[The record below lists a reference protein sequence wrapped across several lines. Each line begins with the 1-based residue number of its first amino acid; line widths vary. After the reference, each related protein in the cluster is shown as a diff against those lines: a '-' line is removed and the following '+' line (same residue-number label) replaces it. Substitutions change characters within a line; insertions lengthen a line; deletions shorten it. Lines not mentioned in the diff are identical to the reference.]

1 LDCHVVLKYCE
12 ILDEFIKIR
21 VFSADDAHKLLDVD
35 SIDGKR
41 AYHQLIVNSCIMNY
55 CDRVL
60 PRLKERTPSSQPEAT
75 EELLY
80 HLCIEVNPHLEIHNV
95 VLPIDGGRRAQDT
108 PELHLL
114 EKEAEDPTAERSR
127 QTPPFHRV
135 SDLAKRL
142 KRHIVGQD
150 ESILS
155 IVRAVKKAAIGLKD
169 PGKPVGAFLSVGQT
183 GVGKTEMAKALARC
197 LYADP
202 SHMVRVDCSEY
213 GQPHEYA
220 KLIGAPPGYVGH
232 NEGGYLTE
240 QMRALGSCVVLFD
253 EIEKAHPKLH
263 DLLLQIVDE
272 AFVTDAHG
280 NKIHFNDCILIL
292 TSNVGSKEIQE
303 RQGAIGFGSGD
314 GEPLGRETIRE
325 EALRA
330 LKQNF
335 RPEFLN
341 RITEVLVFNPLGV
354 EDCIKIVGKRL
365 TEIGARVRRTGI
377 RVAFTRRVKEHL
389 ARIGFSHE
397 YGARELHR
405 VVTGRVE
412 NPLTEM
418 IVQGEVGMG
427 STVRVGVRSGT
438 LQCTV
443 DA

>member
-1 LDCHVVLKYCE
+1 VVLKYCE

-35 SIDGKR
+35 SIAGKR

-55 CDRVL
+55 CDQVL
-60 PRLKERTPSSQPEAT
+60 PRLKERTPCSQPEAT

-95 VLPIDGGRRAQDT
+95 VLPIDDGRHAQDK

-114 EKEAEDPTAERSR
+114 EKEVEDPTTGRFR
-127 QTPPFHRV
+127 QTTPYHRV

-150 ESILS
+150 DSILA

-169 PGKPVGAFLSVGQT
+169 PGKPIGAFLSVGQT
-183 GVGKTEMAKALARC
+183 GVGKTEMAKALAQC
-197 LYADP
+197 LFGDP
-202 SHMVRVDCSEY
+202 AHMVRVDCSEY

-240 QMRALGSCVVLFD
+240 QMRTLGSCVVLFD
-253 EIEKAHPKLH
+253 EVEKAHSKLH
-263 DLLLQIVDE
+263 DLLLQVIDE
-272 AFVTDAHG
+272 AFVTDSHG
-280 NKIHFNDCILIL
+280 NKVRFDESIILL
-292 TSNVGSKEIQE
+292 TSNVGSREIQE
-303 RQGAIGFGSGD
+303 RQGAIGFGGGRD
-314 GEPLGRETIRE
+314 APLARETIRE

-330 LKQNF
+330 LKRNF

-341 RITEVLVFNPLGV
+341 RITEVLVFNPLEV
-354 EDCIKIVGKRL
+354 NDCAKIVGKRL
-365 TEIGARVRRTGI
+365 TEIGGRVRKTGI
-377 RVAFTRRVKEHL
+377 RVVFSRRVKQYL
-389 ARIGFSHE
+389 AQIGFSPE

-405 VVTGRVE
+405 VVTSRVE

-418 IVQGEVGMG
+418 IVHGEIEEGT
-427 STVRVGVRSGT
+427 TVRVGVRNGSLRFIT
-438 LQCTV
+438 